1 MPRNNF
7 NKIDEEYYSTIL
19 DESFQFK
26 GTIKFENSS
35 IIKGYIEGKIES
47 KGILVIGP
55 KAVVTADISAKTLEC
70 FGQIN
75 GDVCI
80 EEEAYF
86 HAPAV
91 INGSIKTKLLT
102 FEKGCILNGNVIMK
116 QKNDNTDNKKDK
128 GNNIQDNK

>member
-1 MPRNNF
+1 MPRDSF
-7 NKIDEEYYSTIL
+7 NKIDEEYYSTVL
-19 DESFQFK
+19 DESFGFK
-26 GTIKFENSS
+26 GVIKFEDSS

-47 KGILVIGP
+47 KGNLVIGP
-55 KAVVTADISAKTLEC
+55 KAVVDADISAKALEC

-75 GDVCI
+75 GNVCI

-91 INGSIKTKLLT
+91 ITGSIKTKLLT

-116 QKNDNTDNKKDK
+116 QKNDNTDNKQDK
-128 GNNIQDNK
+128 RENTEDNK